1 MEEEKISRLQNLLD
15 GSVVTKDE
23 LLSASKLADDL
34 SLELGSLREE
44 NSRMR
49 AYLAEIDRVIDRAI
63 DLLNPRSTTPYN
75 NSQTVHGMLCQLRR
89 ANKQRRET

>member
-1 MEEEKISRLQNLLD
+1 MEEDQMSRLQNLLD

-23 LLSASKLADDL
+23 LLTASNLADDL
-34 SLELGSLREE
+34 SLELGLLREE
-44 NSRMR
+44 NSRMK

-75 NSQTVHGMLCQLRR
+75 NSQTVHGLLCQLRR
-89 ANKQRRET
+89 ADQRRAAT